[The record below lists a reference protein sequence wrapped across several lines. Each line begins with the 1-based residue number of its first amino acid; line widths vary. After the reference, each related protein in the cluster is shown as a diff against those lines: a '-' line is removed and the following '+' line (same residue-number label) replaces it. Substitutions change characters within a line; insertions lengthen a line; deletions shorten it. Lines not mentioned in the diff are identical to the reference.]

1 LSVRTTNTAVPLQL
15 NLPMASDWA
24 QWQLIWAAAGLL
36 VALLPALGRGLRRR
50 LVRARLRQN
59 LELAGAVRESG
70 QPPTELDPVLT
81 DLIAVNL
88 ANLARLEARR
98 LPTPPPHPLWRIVQ
112 AASIAGWALATAVA
126 AATLPLLRQDAV
138 GLVISTAVI
147 DAPLLCLAIVARDLT
162 RARRPAGWA
171 AALVAEGNLDERTHD
186 LAAELVPTLPLG
198 KRNTLDELLGQ
209 RSELGSHW
217 RTGRATVRPL
227 APEET

>member
-1 LSVRTTNTAVPLQL
+1 VVPLQL
-15 NLPMASDWA
+15 NLQMAIDWA
-24 QWQLIWAAAGLL
+24 QWQMIWAAAGLF
-36 VALLPALGRGLRRR
+36 VALLPALGPAVRRR

-70 QPPTELDPVLT
+70 QPATELDPVLT

-98 LPTPPPHPLWRIVQ
+98 LPTRPPHWLWRIVQ
-112 AASIAGWALATAVA
+112 AVSVAGWALATAVA
-126 AATLPLLRQDAV
+126 VTKLPLLGQDAV
-138 GLVISTAVI
+138 GLVVSTAVV

-162 RARRPAGWA
+162 RARRPGGWA
-171 AALVAEGNLDERTHD
+171 AAMVAQESLEERTHD
-186 LAAELVPTLPLG
+186 LAAELVPTLQLG
-198 KRNTLDELLGQ
+198 KRTTLDELLGQ

-227 APEET
+227 GPEEA